1 MTKDPLTS
9 STIKRDARDFA
20 KKKRSRSALDSS
32 RVAESKEFSEN
43 SQKKFGGN
51 ERGSEDVMDMY
62 EKGAFN

>member
-1 MTKDPLTS
+1 MTKDPLTT

-32 RVAESKEFSEN
+32 RAAESKEFSEN

-51 ERGSEDVMDMY
+51 ERGSEDVRDMY

>member
-32 RVAESKEFSEN
+32 RAAESKEFSES
-43 SQKKFGGN
+43 SQKKI
-51 ERGSEDVMDMY
+51 RR
-62 EKGAFN
+62 K

>member
-1 MTKDPLTS
+1 MTKDPPTT
-9 STIKRDARDFA
+9 STIKRDARAFA

-32 RVAESKEFSEN
+32 RAAESKEFSEN

>member
-9 STIKRDARDFA
+9 SIIKRDVRDFA

-32 RVAESKEFSEN
+32 RAVESKEFSES
-43 SQKKFGGN
+43 SQKKFSGN
-51 ERGSEDVMDMY
+51 ERGSEDVIDMY

>member
-9 STIKRDARDFA
+9 SIIKRDARDFA

-32 RVAESKEFSEN
+32 RAVESKEFSES
-43 SQKKFGGN
+43 SQKKVSGN
-51 ERGSEDVMDMY
+51 ERGSEDVIDMY

>member
-1 MTKDPLTS
+1 MTKDPITS

-20 KKKRSRSALDSS
+20 KKRRSRSALDSS
-32 RVAESKEFSEN
+32 RAAESKEFSED

>member
-20 KKKRSRSALDSS
+20 KKKRSHSALDSS
-32 RVAESKEFSEN
+32 RAAESKEFSEN

-51 ERGSEDVMDMY
+51 ERGSEDVIDMY

>member
-32 RVAESKEFSEN
+32 RAAESKEFSES
-43 SQKKFGGN
+43 SQKKFSGN
-51 ERGSEDVMDMY
+51 ERGSEDVIDMY

>member
-20 KKKRSRSALDSS
+20 RKRKSRSALDSS
-32 RVAESKEFSEN
+32 RAAESTEFSKS

-51 ERGSEDVMDMY
+51 ERGSEDLMDMY

>member
-32 RVAESKEFSEN
+32 RAAESREFSEN
-43 SQKKFGGN
+43 SQRKCGGN
-51 ERGSEDVMDMY
+51 EGGSEDVMNMY
-62 EKGAFN
+62 EQGAIN